1 MCFFSDV
8 DKLKGEKVIWKIEDS
23 ITGTI
28 ILVDEAILVDGT
40 ISIMVLKRSTRQSVQ
55 HVRKNVKCLSN
66 LLKAEMF
73 FVRIVLRRITLE
85 IRIV

>member
-1 MCFFSDV
+1 VCFFSDV

-28 ILVDEAILVDGT
+28 ILVDGT